1 MKGRKRE
8 ATDHAD
14 AKLTMNME
22 KAASEKLEK
31 TLNPKERDKK
41 DHPRI

>member
-1 MKGRKRE
+1 MKGRKSE

-14 AKLTMNME
+14 AKQTMNIE
-22 KAASEKLEK
+22 NAASEKLEK

-41 DHPRI
+41 GHPRT